1 MRANS
6 KVVGAVAVLLAAA
19 LAFPVVAQEKKAEEK
34 KAEGKAEPAKAKAEK
49 VAGDIGLLDTEKN
62 YMIVVT
68 KEGKRLGLVKD
79 VTFETRTGELLQL
92 LLKEATS
99 YTRNLNLELTSTK
112 EVVVPYNS
120 IIAIGDF
127 VVVSEED
134 LV

>member
-1 MRANS
+1 M
-6 KVVGAVAVLLAAA
+6 A
-19 LAFPVVAQEKKAEEK
+19 LEKRPLRQITNK
-34 KAEGKAEPAKAKAEK
+34 
-49 VAGDIGLLDTEKN
+49 L
-62 YMIVVT
+62 VVT

-79 VTFETRTGELLQL
+79 VTFESKTGELLQI
-92 LLKEATS
+92 LLKESTA
-99 YTRNLNLELTSTK
+99 YTKNLNLEVTSGK